1 MVADSIASGAVSEE
15 DNVVERALL
24 LRIEISNLTLICI
37 SVNRAQRVTRRVL
50 DPYLDGEL
58 KTEETERFRILVLTL
73 TLFECNLEGAT
84 CANEWT
90 K

>member
-15 DNVVERALL
+15 DNVVERA
-24 LRIEISNLTLICI
+24 
-37 SVNRAQRVTRRVL
+37 
-50 DPYLDGEL
+50 LDGEL

-84 CANEWT
+84 FSDFKHAGRVSRSAMIDCWKEMQVFFVWNFL
-90 K
+90 